1 MATCALSL
9 IIKRQSYPEPVLLV
23 SASLRKQPLN
33 TFAGLFLLLKQ
44 EQQAE
49 VEEKVNF
56 MNVKHVFSL
65 SYIFFGKYRVLNE
78 KIVACYIE
86 FKCQKQDLTPQ
97 GIASIGFLSSLRKY
111 TVPNFNWNHLMY
123 LSVYSSLPVISA
135 SSTVK

>member
-1 MATCALSL
+1 MATCTLSL

-56 MNVKHVFSL
+56 MNFKHIFSL
-65 SYIFFGKYRVLNE
+65 FYIFFWEVSEL
-78 KIVACYIE
+78 
-86 FKCQKQDLTPQ
+86 
-97 GIASIGFLSSLRKY
+97 
-111 TVPNFNWNHLMY
+111 
-123 LSVYSSLPVISA
+123 
-135 SSTVK
+135 

>member
-23 SASLRKQPLN
+23 SASLHKQPLN

-56 MNVKHVFSL
+56 MNFKHIFST
-65 SYIFFGKYRVLNE
+65 SFFGKYLS
-78 KIVACYIE
+78 
-86 FKCQKQDLTPQ
+86 FKLKNGSLLCRIQMSETGSHTP
-97 GIASIGFLSSLRKY
+97 RHC
-111 TVPNFNWNHLMY
+111 V
-123 LSVYSSLPVISA
+123 
-135 SSTVK
+135 